1 MQPQLPPNTPIEG
14 AYPVPGGPKPRFGVL
29 KHPLWATVG
38 AVVAIG
44 GLAVAYFQMSGG
56 AKPAALE
63 VANVSFQITA
73 SIDARAGGSDMDEA
87 DWEST
92 TAPASPIDISLK
104 NNGGTRAHIVRIETK
119 VLDAKTVTCN
129 RQGGGSV
136 VSAYYGVKVPYNP
149 WTMEL
154 SSDTVSTAVD
164 YTVKAGSVDRMVV
177 TVGPEE
183 TGNGK
188 AIVLAVQLSLVPEQG
203 EPIVLEPLALTQP
216 DSVDNEIQSNAMF
229 DTKHSDPHCAQE
241 QASVLDHIIQATKMQ
256 SRDVIRLRDD
266 FQGQTT

>member
-1 MQPQLPPNTPIEG
+1 MS
-14 AYPVPGGPKPRFGVL
+14 GGTKRRLGVL
-29 KHPLWATVG
+29 KHPLWTTVG
-38 AVVAIG
+38 ALVAIG
-44 GLAVAYFQMSGG
+44 GLAVAYFQMTGG

-63 VANVSFQITA
+63 VANVSFQSPTP
-73 SIDARAGGSDMDEA
+73 IDARAGGSDTAEA

-92 TAPASPIDISLK
+92 TAPATPIDISLK
-104 NNGGTRAHIVRIETK
+104 NNGGAPAHIVRIETK
-119 VLDAKTVTCN
+119 VFDAKTVTCN

-149 WTMEL
+149 WSGEL
-154 SSDTVSTAVD
+154 SGDAVTTAVD

-188 AIVLAVQLSLVPEQG
+188 AIVLAVQLSLIPEQG

-229 DTKHSDPHCAQE
+229 DTKHTDPQCFQE
-241 QASVLDHIIQATKMQ
+241 QAGTLGNIIRATKMQ
-256 SRDVIRLRDD
+256 SPDVLRLRDD
-266 FQGQTT
+266 FQGKTT